1 MSSNNDNIMARFLFA
16 ILQQK
21 NLKDIDWNAVAHN
34 PILAQEITNGHAAR
48 MRYSRFRNSLLNI
61 EPQRRNRAGVNKSKA
76 TKSKKETDTKPK
88 KEKEQ
93 TIKSDPNASL
103 DAQHEELKAS
113 SPKIKDEDLVK
124 KEFQQTPSE
133 ACVATAETP
142 SITLPDTQMQFHNR
156 LLTPCSDTDLFAVS
170 HAYAASP
177 VSEVLHHEPGHYDY
191 AGTAPHCGHEPA
203 SWQPSPSYS
212 PFAMPSYEIDSYS
225 ASASVFCDHQH
236 TAHPEGFGIA
246 PSAMM
251 VADQSHALV
260 KHEEWDSRFH

>member
-61 EPQRRNRAGVNKSKA
+61 EPQRRNRAGANKLKV
-76 TKSKKETDTKPK
+76 TKSKKEKTK
-88 KEKEQ
+88 KESDQ
-93 TIKSDPNASL
+93 PIKHDPTTSPHT
-103 DAQHEELKAS
+103 QQQESKVP
-113 SPKIKDEDLVK
+113 SPKVKGEALVK
-124 KEFQQTPSE
+124 REVQQTPSE
-133 ACVATAETP
+133 ACIAPVEMP
-142 SITLPDTQMQFHNR
+142 PNSLPDTHMEFHNR
-156 LLTPCSDTDLFAVS
+156 LLTPCSDTDLFAMS
-170 HAYAASP
+170 HGYATSPASD
-177 VSEVLHHEPGHYDY
+177 VLHQEPGHYDY
-191 AGTAPHCGHEPA
+191 TGATAHCGHDTA

-212 PFAMPSYEIDSYS
+212 PFAMPSYEIDSYNAP
-225 ASASVFCDHQH
+225 ASAFCDHQH
-236 TAHPEGFGIA
+236 TTHPDGFGIA

-251 VADQSHALV
+251 APDQSHALV